1 MVHSEPIF
9 AEFVLISSPKIV
21 CNFLPSK
28 LRSSKYVLRENFQL
42 SCRGSYTTK
51 EGSFLCSCSRG
62 GVGVFPR
69 KFLKNGCK
77 WCILSPSFAE
87 FVLISSRKIVC
98 NFCPQ
103 SSDLRNTYC
112 GRIFNL
118 AVEDHIQPKEGS
130 FLCSRSRGG
139 GSGLPEKIFEKRMQ
153 MMHFESIH
161 SRLVGIFLKLHFCL
175 ERKDPGG
182 NTKVMQ
188 YSLRDDF

>member
-1 MVHSEPIF
+1 MQMVHSEPIF

-21 CNFLPSK
+21 CNFCPQSSD
-28 LRSSKYVLRENFQL
+28 LRNTYCGRIFNLAVEDHIQPK
-42 SCRGSYTTK
+42 RGVFYALAV
-51 EGSFLCSCSRG
+51 GG

-139 GSGLPEKIFEKRMQ
+139 GSGLPEKF
-153 MMHFESIH
+153 F
-161 SRLVGIFLKLHFCL
+161 
-175 ERKDPGG
+175 
-182 NTKVMQ
+182 
-188 YSLRDDF
+188 